1 MLLLMTMTMMLS
13 IFFDNQSSELFNG
26 AAGRFGSGKDAVL
39 GAEVPIVESVEMT
52 AGQSARVQQLKER
65 DQQFD
70 EEIAA
75 IGQSVLD
82 LQDYAVAQNEEVK
95 RQNVMLENL
104 SSDID
109 GVYDH
114 MTNVNS
120 KMKNTLDRVGRRG
133 DKFCVDIICLVLTVG
148 FCAVFYSI
156 YKETN

>member
-1 MLLLMTMTMMLS
+1 M
-13 IFFDNQSSELFNG
+13 
-26 AAGRFGSGKDAVL
+26 
-39 GAEVPIVESVEMT
+39 ESVEMT

>member
-1 MLLLMTMTMMLS
+1 MMLS

>member
-1 MLLLMTMTMMLS
+1 MTMMLS